1 MSTLH
6 CKTKSPLSVHK
17 LPHGLYTA
25 RQIKSQRDVSM
36 VGLRLQPDVSGDYV
50 WRQIVGLLRVLVNI
64 AAVQLGNVRPIEAV

>member
-1 MSTLH
+1 
-6 CKTKSPLSVHK
+6 
-17 LPHGLYTA
+17 
-25 RQIKSQRDVSM
+25 M